1 MVGKVDR
8 SRGELQLLINR
19 VICIQDASLH
29 LARRLELTFVNGEGR
44 GDTQSKMELASG
56 LLKQAGASRVASG
69 ATPAEVVVHIHTGKH
84 IATIR
89 SQRRVV
95 VEPKLLEQLGGVIG
109 KNNIRVIS
117 KN

>member
-1 MVGKVDR
+1 
-8 SRGELQLLINR
+8 
-19 VICIQDASLH
+19 
-29 LARRLELTFVNGEGR
+29 
-44 GDTQSKMELASG
+44 MELASG
-56 LLKQAGASRVASG
+56 LLKQAGASRVAPG
-69 ATPAEVVVHIHTGKH
+69 ATPAEVVVHIHTGNH

-95 VEPKLLEQLGGVIG
+95 IEPKLLEQLGGVVG